1 MAATA
6 PTTTENFADQVARS
20 ATVPRP
26 GWVITLF
33 GVITV
38 GFHLYLVFSGLIPNL
53 ITRPLHFLLALPW
66 IFVFAPSGS
75 AVARAFGWLCLVLG
89 TACAAYVAIFSDRLA
104 DQYGILQGP
113 WQLAMAIVLI
123 VVTLEMARRAI
134 NWVLPLITVLVLAY
148 GIFGHHVPG
157 SFGHDPYALDSF
169 LGDLVISESGLWS
182 ELTGLSA
189 DTIAPFLILGAF
201 ISAGAAG
208 SGFMSLSTQIAGRF
222 RAGAAKVAVL
232 SSAMYGTIS
241 GSASANTASTGMVTI
256 PAMKRMGYP
265 PSLAAATEAVAST
278 GGQIMPP
285 LMGAGIFVMAELLAL
300 PYTTIMVAATPA
312 ALLFFVTAWVGVH
325 QYAIKFDLKGM
336 AAHELPGWGRV
347 ARTLPFFAVPFGILI
362 YVLGWTAYTPQ
373 YAALFATAATLA
385 LLAFDAVGRIDLR
398 HWIDRLQVAVV
409 DAGRQIATIAA
420 ILICAGL
427 ITGVFHKTG
436 IGVKIT
442 SMILSASDGNLWV
455 GLALTGLAS
464 LLLGMEL
471 PTTAAY
477 VICIAV
483 AGDALQSMGLTPLYA
498 HLFVFWYALLCTITP
513 PVCGNVFIAAG
524 IAQTPWLPVA
534 GRSMLLGVGLFVLPM
549 GFIANPWLLKLAT
562 DPGMALIATLKIGAG
577 LWLISVALIRPLRWI
592 WLRPLLLAAGMAAIF
607 VDAYSWNDAARS
619 ALFKF

>member
-1 MAATA
+1 M
-6 PTTTENFADQVARS
+6 PDQRQPESFADQIARTS
-20 ATVPRP
+20 VVPRP
-26 GWVITLF
+26 GAVVTLF
-33 GVITV
+33 GAITV

-53 ITRPLHFLLALPW
+53 ITRPVHYLLALPW
-66 IFVFAPSGS
+66 IFVFTPSGT
-75 AVARAFGWLCLVLG
+75 APARVFGWACMALG
-89 TACAAYVAIFSDRLA
+89 GASAAYVALSSGALS
-104 DQYGILQGP
+104 DQYGILRGP
-113 WQLAMAIVLI
+113 LQMAVAVVLI
-123 VVTLEMARRAI
+123 AVALEMARRAI
-134 NWVLPLITVLVLAY
+134 NWVLPAITVLVLAY
-148 GIFGHHVPG
+148 GIFGHLVPG
-157 SFGHDPYALDSF
+157 TFGHDPFALDSF
-169 LGDLVISESGLWS
+169 LGDLAISESGLWS

-312 ALLFFVTAWVGVH
+312 AILFFVTAWVGVH
-325 QYAIKFDLKGM
+325 QYAIKFDLEGM
-336 AAHELPGWGRV
+336 ARDELPGWARV
-347 ARTLPFFAVPFGILI
+347 MRTLPFFAVPFAILI

-373 YAALFATAATLA
+373 YAALFATAATVA
-385 LLAFDAVGRIDLR
+385 LLAFDPTGALDLR
-398 HWIDRLQVAVV
+398 SWIDRLRVAVV
-409 DAGRQIATIAA
+409 GAARQIATIAA

-436 IGVKIT
+436 VGVKIT
-442 SMILSASDGNLWV
+442 SLILSASDGSLWV
-455 GLALTGLAS
+455 GLILTGLAS

-562 DPGMALIATLKIGAG
+562 DPAMALIASLKVGVGI
-577 LWLISVALIRPLRWI
+577 WMISVALIRPMRWVL
-592 WLRPLLLAAGMAAIF
+592 LRPLVLAGGAALIF
-607 VDAYSWNDAARS
+607 FDAYGWDDSART
-619 ALFKF
+619 ALFRF

>member
-1 MAATA
+1 MADSNHADS
-6 PTTTENFADQVARS
+6 FADQIARGS
-20 ATVPRP
+20 VVSRPALVLTV
-26 GWVITLF
+26 F
-33 GVITV
+33 GALTV

-53 ITRPLHFLLALPW
+53 ITRPVHFMLALPW
-66 IFVFAPSGS
+66 IFVFAPCRSPG
-75 AVARAFGWLCLVLG
+75 ARTLGWFLALAG
-89 TACAAYVAIFSDRLA
+89 GACASYVAIQSDALS
-104 DQYGILQGP
+104 DQYGILKGTQQMVVGT
-113 WQLAMAIVLI
+113 VL
-123 VVTLEMARRAI
+123 VLVALEMARRAI
-134 NWVLPLITVLVLAY
+134 NAVLPTITLVVLAY
-148 GIFGHHVPG
+148 GMFGHHIPG
-157 SFGHDPYALDSF
+157 LFGHDPFAFDSF

-208 SGFMSLSTQIAGRF
+208 SGFMSLATQIAGRF

-241 GSASANTASTGMVTI
+241 GSASANTASTGVVTI

-265 PSLAAATEAVAST
+265 ASLAAATEAVAST

-300 PYTTIMVAATPA
+300 PYTTIMVAATPVA
-312 ALLFFVTAWVGVH
+312 VLFFVTTWVGVH
-325 QYAIKFDLKGM
+325 QYAIKYNLKGM
-336 AAHELPGWGRV
+336 SADQMPGWRRV
-347 ARTLPFFAVPFGILI
+347 LRTLPFFAVPFLILI
-362 YVLGWTAYTPQ
+362 FVLGWTGYTPQ
-373 YAALFATAATLA
+373 YAALFATGAMVL
-385 LLAFDAVGRIDLR
+385 LLAFDAAGGADLSG
-398 HWIDRLQVAVV
+398 WWVRLQHAMV
-409 DAGRQIATIAA
+409 DASRQIATVAA

-436 IGVKIT
+436 VGVKIT
-442 SMILSASDGNLWV
+442 SLILSASDGNLWL

-483 AGDALQSMGLTPLYA
+483 AGDALQSMGVTPLYA

-534 GRSMLLGVGLFVLPM
+534 GRSMLLGIGLFILPM
-549 GFIANPWLLKLAT
+549 GFIANPWLLKVASEPVLAIGAMFKVGLGVWLISAGLIR
-562 DPGMALIATLKIGAG
+562 PMRSLALRVFLLVAGMALI
-577 LWLISVALIRPLRWI
+577 
-592 WLRPLLLAAGMAAIF
+592 F
-607 VDAYSWNDAARS
+607 FDAYGWNDS
-619 ALFKF
+619 ALSASFKF

>member
-1 MAATA
+1 M
-6 PTTTENFADQVARS
+6 
-20 ATVPRP
+20 
-26 GWVITLF
+26 
-33 GVITV
+33 
-38 GFHLYLVFSGLIPNL
+38 
-53 ITRPLHFLLALPW
+53 
-66 IFVFAPSGS
+66 
-75 AVARAFGWLCLVLG
+75 
-89 TACAAYVAIFSDRLA
+89 
-104 DQYGILQGP
+104 
-113 WQLAMAIVLI
+113 AMAFVLI
-123 VVTLEMARRAI
+123 VVALEMARRAI
-134 NWVLPLITVLVLAY
+134 NAVLPLITTLVLLY
-148 GIFGHHVPG
+148 GVFGHHVPG
-157 SFGHDPYALDSF
+157 TFGHDPFALDSF

-208 SGFMSLSTQIAGRF
+208 TGFMSLSTQLAGRF

-232 SSAMYGTIS
+232 SSALYGTIS

-312 ALLFFVTAWVGVH
+312 AILFFVTAWVGVH

-336 AAHELPGWGRV
+336 ALSELPGWARV
-347 ARTLPFFAVPFGILI
+347 ARTLPFFAVPFAILVF
-362 YVLGWTAYTPQ
+362 VLGWTAYTPQ
-373 YAALFATAATLA
+373 YAALFAVVATVA
-385 LLAFDAVGRIDLR
+385 LLAFDAFGRVDLGR
-398 HWIDRLQVAVV
+398 WVARLRVAVV
-409 DAGRQIATIAA
+409 DAGQQVATIAA

-436 IGVKIT
+436 VGVKIT
-442 SMILSASDGNLWV
+442 SLILSASDGSLWI
-455 GLALTGLAS
+455 GLVLTGLAS

-549 GFIANPWLLKLAT
+549 GFIANPWLLKLAS
-562 DPGMALIATLKIGAG
+562 DPVLAVYATVKIGVG
-577 LWLISVALIRPLRWI
+577 LWLISVALIRPMRRV
-592 WLRPLLLAAGMAAIF
+592 WLRPLVLAAGAAAIF
-607 VDAYSWNDAARS
+607 ADAYGWNDAARS

>member
-1 MAATA
+1 M
-6 PTTTENFADQVARS
+6 
-20 ATVPRP
+20 
-26 GWVITLF
+26 
-33 GVITV
+33 
-38 GFHLYLVFSGLIPNL
+38 
-53 ITRPLHFLLALPW
+53 LALPW
-66 IFVFAPSGS
+66 IFVFAPCRSPG
-75 AVARAFGWLCLVLG
+75 ARTLGWFLALAG
-89 TACAAYVAIFSDRLA
+89 GACASYVAIQSDALS
-104 DQYGILQGP
+104 DQYGILKGTQQMVVGT
-113 WQLAMAIVLI
+113 VL
-123 VVTLEMARRAI
+123 VLVALEMARRAI
-134 NWVLPLITVLVLAY
+134 NAVLPTITLVVLAY
-148 GIFGHHVPG
+148 GMFGHHIPG
-157 SFGHDPYALDSF
+157 LFGHDPFAFDSF

-208 SGFMSLSTQIAGRF
+208 SGFMSLATQIAGRF

-241 GSASANTASTGMVTI
+241 GSASANTASTGVVTI

-265 PSLAAATEAVAST
+265 ASLAAATEAVAST

-300 PYTTIMVAATPA
+300 PYTTIMVAATPVA
-312 ALLFFVTAWVGVH
+312 VLFFVTTWVGVH
-325 QYAIKFDLKGM
+325 QYAIKYNLKGM
-336 AAHELPGWGRV
+336 SADQMPGWRRV
-347 ARTLPFFAVPFGILI
+347 LRTLPFFAVPFLILI
-362 YVLGWTAYTPQ
+362 FVLGWTGYTPQ
-373 YAALFATAATLA
+373 YAALFATGAMVL
-385 LLAFDAVGRIDLR
+385 LLAFDAAGGADLSG
-398 HWIDRLQVAVV
+398 WWVRLQHAMV
-409 DAGRQIATIAA
+409 DASRQIATVAA

-436 IGVKIT
+436 VGVKIT
-442 SMILSASDGNLWV
+442 SLILSASDGNLWL

-483 AGDALQSMGLTPLYA
+483 AGDALQSMGVTPLYA

-534 GRSMLLGVGLFVLPM
+534 GRSMLLGIGLFILPM
-549 GFIANPWLLKLAT
+549 GFIANPWLLKVASEPVLAIGAMFKVGLGVWLISAGLIR
-562 DPGMALIATLKIGAG
+562 PMRSPVLRVFLLVAGMALI
-577 LWLISVALIRPLRWI
+577 
-592 WLRPLLLAAGMAAIF
+592 F
-607 VDAYSWNDAARS
+607 FDAYGWNDS
-619 ALFKF
+619 ALSASFKF

>member
-1 MAATA
+1 MSGPDHRET
-6 PTTTENFADQVARS
+6 FADQVART
-20 ATVPRP
+20 ARVPRP
-26 GWVITLF
+26 GLVVTLF
-33 GVITV
+33 GVVTV

-53 ITRPLHFLLALPW
+53 ITRPVHYLLALPW
-66 IFVFAPSGS
+66 IFVFTPSGS
-75 AVARAFGWLCLVLG
+75 SAARVFGWACAALG
-89 TACAAYVAIFSDRLA
+89 AACAAYVAVFSDSLA
-104 DQYGILQGP
+104 DQYGILEGP
-113 WQLAMAIVLI
+113 LQIAIGLVL
-123 VVTLEMARRAI
+123 VAVALEMARRAI
-134 NWVLPLITVLVLAY
+134 NWVLPAITTLVLAY
-148 GIFGHHVPG
+148 GMFGHLVPG
-157 SFGHDPYALDSF
+157 TFGHDPFALDSF

-312 ALLFFVTAWVGVH
+312 AILFFVTAWVGVH
-325 QYAIKFDLKGM
+325 QYAIKFDLEGM
-336 AAHELPGWGRV
+336 AADELPGWVRV
-347 ARTLPFFAVPFGILI
+347 ARTLPFFAVPFAILI

-373 YAALFATAATLA
+373 YAALFATAATVL
-385 LLAFDAVGRIDLR
+385 LLAFDATGRSNPGGWLA
-398 HWIDRLQVAVV
+398 RLQVAVV

-436 IGVKIT
+436 VGVKIT
-442 SMILSASDGNLWV
+442 SLILSASDGSLWV

-562 DPGMALIATLKIGAG
+562 DPAMALVAGAKVG
-577 LWLISVALIRPLRWI
+577 LGVWMISVALIRPMRWR
-592 WLRPLLLAAGMAAIF
+592 WLRPLLLCAGAATIF
-607 VDAYSWNDAARS
+607 FDAYGWDDAART
-619 ALFKF
+619 ALFRF

>member
-1 MAATA
+1 
-6 PTTTENFADQVARS
+6 
-20 ATVPRP
+20 
-26 GWVITLF
+26 
-33 GVITV
+33 
-38 GFHLYLVFSGLIPNL
+38 
-53 ITRPLHFLLALPW
+53 
-66 IFVFAPSGS
+66 
-75 AVARAFGWLCLVLG
+75 
-89 TACAAYVAIFSDRLA
+89 
-104 DQYGILQGP
+104 
-113 WQLAMAIVLI
+113 
-123 VVTLEMARRAI
+123 
-134 NWVLPLITVLVLAY
+134 
-148 GIFGHHVPG
+148 
-157 SFGHDPYALDSF
+157 
-169 LGDLVISESGLWS
+169 
-182 ELTGLSA
+182 
-189 DTIAPFLILGAF
+189 
-201 ISAGAAG
+201 
-208 SGFMSLSTQIAGRF
+208 
-222 RAGAAKVAVL
+222 VL

-312 ALLFFVTAWVGVH
+312 AILFFVTAWVGVH

-336 AAHELPGWGRV
+336 AAAELPGWPRV
-347 ARTLPFFAVPFGILI
+347 ARTLPFFAVPFAILI

-373 YAALFATAATLA
+373 YAALFATAATIG
-385 LLAFDAVGRIDLR
+385 LLAFDAAGRADLR
-398 HWIDRLQVAVV
+398 RWLERLQVAVV

-436 IGVKIT
+436 VGVKIT
-442 SMILSASDGNLWV
+442 SLILSASDGSLWV
-455 GLALTGLAS
+455 GLILTGLAS

-549 GFIANPWLLKLAT
+549 GFIANPWLLKLGT
-562 DPGMALIATLKIGAG
+562 DPMMALVATAKVGFG
-577 LWLISVALIRPLRWI
+577 VWLISVALIRPMRWI
-592 WLRPLLLAAGMAAIF
+592 WLRPLILAAGAAAIF
-607 VDAYSWNDAARS
+607 FDAYGWDDAART

>member
-1 MAATA
+1 MPEA
-6 PTTTENFADQVARS
+6 PSTENFADQVAR
-20 ATVPRP
+20 AARVPRP
-26 GWVITLF
+26 GWVLTLF
-33 GVITV
+33 GALTV

-66 IFVFAPSGS
+66 IFVFAAAASKP
-75 AVARAFGWLCLVLG
+75 VRWLGW
-89 TACAAYVAIFSDRLA
+89 ACAALGGASAAYVLVHHAALA
-104 DQYGILQGP
+104 DQYGTLQGP
-113 WQLAMAIVLI
+113 LQMAVAIGLI
-123 VVTLEMARRAI
+123 AVTLEMARRAI
-134 NWVLPLITVLVLAY
+134 NIVLPLITLLVLAY
-148 GIFGHHVPG
+148 GIFGHHLSG
-157 SFGHDPYALDSF
+157 TFGHDPFALDSF

-182 ELTGLSA
+182 ELSGLSA
-189 DTIAPFLILGAF
+189 DTVAPFLILGAF

-208 SGFMSLSTQIAGRF
+208 SGFMSLSTQIAGRY

-232 SSAMYGTIS
+232 SSALYGTIS

-256 PAMKRMGYP
+256 PAMKRLGYP

-312 ALLFFVTAWVGVH
+312 AILFFVTAWIGVH
-325 QYAIKFDLKGM
+325 QYAIKFDLKAM
-336 AAHELPGWGRV
+336 AASELPGWARV
-347 ARTLPFFAVPFGILI
+347 VRTLPFFAVPFGILI
-362 YVLGWTAYTPQ
+362 FVLGWTAYTPQ
-373 YAALFATAATLA
+373 YAALFATAATVA
-385 LLAFDAVGRIDLR
+385 LLSFDAAGRVDLR
-398 HWIDRLQVAVV
+398 HWLARLQVALV
-409 DAGRQIATIAA
+409 DASRQIATIAA

-436 IGVKIT
+436 VGVKIT
-442 SMILSASDGNLWV
+442 SLILSASDGSLWI
-455 GLALTGLAS
+455 GLLLTGLAS

-534 GRSMLLGVGLFVLPM
+534 GRSMLLGVGLFVLPLA
-549 GFIANPWLLKLAT
+549 FIANPWLLKLAT
-562 DPGMALIATLKIGAG
+562 HPGMALLAMAKIGVG
-577 LWLISVALIRPLRWI
+577 LWLISVALIRPLRAW
-592 WLRPLLLAAGMAAIF
+592 WLRVLLLAAGLAVVF
-607 VDAYSWNDAARS
+607 FDAYGWNDAART
-619 ALFKF
+619 AVFNF

>member
-1 MAATA
+1 M
-6 PTTTENFADQVARS
+6 PTSGQGHRETFADQVARTS
-20 ATVPRP
+20 AVPRP
-26 GWVITLF
+26 GMVITLF
-33 GVITV
+33 GVVTV
-38 GFHLYLVFSGLIPNL
+38 GFHLFLVFSGLIPNL
-53 ITRPLHFLLALPW
+53 ITRPVHYLLALPW
-66 IFVFAPSGS
+66 IFLFAPSRS
-75 AVARAFGWLCLVLG
+75 TPAKLFGWACMVLG
-89 TACAAYVAIFSDRLA
+89 AACAAYVAVFSDTLS
-104 DQYGILQGP
+104 DQYGILRGP
-113 WQLAMAIVLI
+113 AQIAIGVVL
-123 VVTLEMARRAI
+123 VVVALEMARRSI
-134 NWVLPLITVLVLAY
+134 NWVLPAITALALGY
-148 GIFGHHVPG
+148 GMFGHLVPG
-157 SFGHDPYALDSF
+157 TFGHDAFAFDSF

-208 SGFMSLSTQIAGRF
+208 TGFMSLSTQIAGRY

-325 QYAIKFDLKGM
+325 QYAIKFNLKGM
-336 AAHELPGWGRV
+336 AADELPGWPRV
-347 ARTLPFFAVPFGILI
+347 ARTLPFFAVPFAILI
-362 YVLGWTAYTPQ
+362 YVLGWTGYTPQ
-373 YAALFATAATLA
+373 YAALFATTATVA
-385 LLAFDAVGRIDLR
+385 LLAFDAAGRADLR
-398 HWIDRLQVAVV
+398 RWLERLQVAVV

-436 IGVKIT
+436 VGVKIT
-442 SMILSASDGNLWV
+442 SLILSASDGSLWI
-455 GLALTGLAS
+455 GLILTGLAS

-549 GFIANPWLLKLAT
+549 GFIANPWLLKLGT
-562 DPGMALIATLKIGAG
+562 DPGMALVATLKVGFG
-577 LWLISVALIRPLRWI
+577 VWLISVALIRPMRWV
-592 WLRPLLLAAGMAAIF
+592 WLRPLILAAGAVAIF
-607 VDAYSWNDAARS
+607 LDAYGWDDAART